1 MPPKKKKKAK
11 KDIIAEAELSERV
24 ASMCPQLVFDDV
36 AVELVAFGLHP
47 SFAPDSALSH
57 HHHNY
62 IELHAV
68 FDGDGVVIVGE
79 DSFGFSKGQFVVN
92 LPQVVHYWHSGK
104 KLPAMLIMGIKLG
117 NLNVQNPSEIAKL
130 FSSLQNA
137 TDVIYTLPKSFEIV
151 YLQLTEELRAGNLG
165 FSVMVRDL
173 VRMMILSLA
182 RSTVSKKQIKS
193 TMDLPPAPFNK
204 DAIVDGV
211 NEYIKNHLSEKIN
224 LSILANMFHV
234 SRRTLT
240 RHYKQ
245 LTGKSIGQRL
255 GELRLTRAEELT
267 RETKLPIKTVAAMCG
282 FTNKS
287 YFAKEFREI
296 YNYSPVE
303 YRDQITQDFEQ

>member
-11 KDIIAEAELSERV
+11 KDIILEAELTERV

-79 DSFGFSKGQFVVN
+79 DSFEFSKGQFVVN

-104 KLPAMLIMGIKLG
+104 KPPAMLIMGIKLG
-117 NLNVQNPSEIAKL
+117 NLNVQNPSEVVKL
-130 FSSLQNA
+130 FTSLQNA
-137 TDVIYTLPKSFEIV
+137 ADVIYTLPKSFEIL
-151 YLQLTEELRAGNLG
+151 YLQLTEELKAGNLG

-211 NEYIKNHLSEKIN
+211 NEYIRNHLSEKIN
-224 LSILANMFHV
+224 LSNLTNMFHV

-245 LTGKSIGQRL
+245 LTGKTIGL
-255 GELRLTRAEELT
+255 KLTELKMTRAEEII
-267 RETKLPIKTVAAMCG
+267 RETKLPIKPVPTISELI
-282 FTNKS
+282 NK
-287 YFAKEFREI
+287 
-296 YNYSPVE
+296 
-303 YRDQITQDFEQ
+303 